1 MWGLSK
7 VGGWAYMGK
16 VEYFAIL
23 GMQVGLVCL
32 LVDAVVLLLCRECQ

>member
-1 MWGLSK
+1 MGGLGK
-7 VGGWAYMGK
+7 VGGWSYMRK

-23 GMQVGLVCL
+23 DIQVGLLCL